1 MFTTDESGAEVFRL
15 REFDGIRQGD
25 RLVRAVEDE
34 RADERLEFGNV
45 VCGCEIDDERI
56 LFIRQFRLD
65 DFSLCL
71 GARGLQLP
79 RDNGDGMS
87 EGVELVERVAFVT
100 ENVPC
105 IGFAAWIDNET
116 AAIPG
121 DNEGTD
127 VVVVV
132 VFGVVATFDGG
143 AENAS
148 FFICIAEDI
157 DARLREFRA
166 DGIGRVFRQGLTVLR
181 LVIEG
186 DQRHEGE
193 TEIQYLVWLE
203 AFA

>member
-1 MFTTDESGAEVFRL
+1 MDIQAPVFAESLLAN
-15 REFDGIRQGD
+15 GD

-34 RADERLEFGNV
+34 CADKRLEFGNV

-71 GARGLQLP
+71 GTRGLQLP
-79 RDNGDGMS
+79 RNDGDGMS
-87 EGVELVERVAFVT
+87 EGVELVERVSFVA
-100 ENVPC
+100 ENITR
-105 IGFAAWIDNET
+105 IGFAARIDDET
-116 AAIPG
+116 AAVPG
-121 DNEGTD
+121 DDEGAD

-132 VFGVVATFDGG
+132 MFGVVAAFDGG

-148 FFICIAEDI
+148 FFIRVAEDI

-166 DGIGRVFRQGLTVLR
+166 DGIGRVFRQGLAVLR
-181 LVIEG
+181 LVVEG

-193 TEIQYLVWLE
+193 TDIQYLGN
-203 AFA
+203 